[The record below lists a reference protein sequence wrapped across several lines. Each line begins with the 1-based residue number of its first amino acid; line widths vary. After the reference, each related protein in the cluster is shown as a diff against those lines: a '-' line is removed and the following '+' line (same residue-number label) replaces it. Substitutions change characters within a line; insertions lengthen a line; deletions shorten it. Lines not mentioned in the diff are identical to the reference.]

1 MKSVTM
7 HVEKQQ
13 LDRLLAEI
21 APGDAVVLT
30 DGDREIMLESG
41 PLLEIDDDN
50 PELVKELLKAVD
62 GPFSDYSRVELEEIV
77 ARVQAEKKRQ

>member
-13 LDRLLAEI
+13 LDQLLAEM

-30 DGDREIMLESG
+30 DGHREIMLESS

-50 PELVKELLKAVD
+50 PELAKELLKAVD